1 MDTYLG
7 CALLVSRTVRS
18 PLLVEAGVP
27 GVVGVSSFGG
37 FPDFRPLGF
46 FRFFLA

>member
-1 MDTYLG
+1 MNTYLG
-7 CALLVSRTVRS
+7 CALLVSRTAP